1 MAPCA
6 QPCQRA
12 TVNRSAA
19 PCERARFARVA
30 RAAWH
35 QGGGTGRVDAL
46 RGGPLS
52 QAVGGRAPSLAAT
65 APQRKLLA
73 PKPPLDFLGVSNQ
86 LSAVL
91 ARARLQSRTAVLR
104 GGLTGEQARAAL
116 RGCGARNAPPA
127 SSWLLRPPHRPRK
140 AGAARRSRAAGAWR
154 PPPGRGT
161 GMQRPPSRYGKHST
175 ESAERGIVSAHW
187 QPLHWVRSLFKQHPS
202 CVQVAAAACEVKGR
216 QAILQPNTKI
226 NSVSQRQQR
235 GCRWRP
241 RDARRLSAPQ

>member
-154 PPPGRGT
+154 PPPAAARGCSVRLPGT
-161 GMQRPPSRYGKHST
+161 GNIPRRARSEALFPLTGSLCIGFAPFSSSTRVVSRSP
-175 ESAERGIVSAHW
+175 R
-187 QPLHWVRSLFKQHPS
+187 LH
-202 CVQVAAAACEVKGR
+202 
-216 QAILQPNTKI
+216 
-226 NSVSQRQQR
+226 
-235 GCRWRP
+235 
-241 RDARRLSAPQ
+241 AR